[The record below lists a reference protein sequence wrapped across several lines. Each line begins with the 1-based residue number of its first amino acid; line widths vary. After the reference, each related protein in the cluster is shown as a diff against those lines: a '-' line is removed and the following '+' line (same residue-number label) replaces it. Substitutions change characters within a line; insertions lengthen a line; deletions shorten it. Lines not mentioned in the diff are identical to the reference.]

1 MKKKIKTFLG
11 FSILFFCRIIK
22 NFVDFQ
28 FCHLYTSR
36 IGHQTVNF
44 DIALL
49 SVKKNTV
56 ILCSNDKKIANK
68 FILNF
73 FKKQNKVF
81 FSPIFKYFY
90 HLILFANKDSEFI
103 ISWKQY
109 QPEFSFHL
117 NTKGR
122 ITFPKFSKQKLDTIF
137 SKYQITEN
145 FVGLFSR
152 NPLYIKKNNLN
163 DQNFHDYRDFEF
175 KDFELAIEYLKKDN
189 SLVKLGDTYPEENF
203 EYSGAKILTSLDYN
217 SDQEIDYILNA
228 YSRYNVMGDSGI
240 SGISSILRKKI
251 IYINFIPLNINH
263 LSYCSPGSII
273 LPKKI
278 YDKKK
283 ERFLTFT
290 ENLNLNFSLHN
301 ISDPY
306 KDRNLEVIN
315 NSPKEILDVVI
326 EMEEQLKGIKNKD
339 GEELNEI
346 FWKKI
351 AKKDLNKVNFLRK
364 DLKLSVSNNFLKEN
378 INLI

>member
-11 FSILFFCRIIK
+11 SLILFFCRIIK

-49 SVKKNTV
+49 SVKKSTI
-56 ILCSNDKKIANK
+56 ILCSNDKKIANR

-73 FKKQNKVF
+73 FKNQNKVF

-90 HLILFANKDSEFI
+90 HLILFVNKDSEFI

-117 NTKGR
+117 NTRGR
-122 ITFPKFSKQKLDTIF
+122 IIFPKFSKQKLSSIF
-137 SKYQITEN
+137 SKYQIREN
-145 FVGLFSR
+145 FIGLFSR

-163 DQNFHDYRDFEF
+163 DQNFHDYRDFDF

-203 EYSGAKILTSLDYN
+203 DYSGTKILTSLDYN
-217 SDQEIDYILNA
+217 SNQEIDYILNA

-251 IYINFIPLNINH
+251 IYVNFIPLNINH
-263 LSYCSPGSII
+263 LSYCSPESII

-278 YDKKK
+278 FDKKK

-301 ISDPY
+301 TSDQY

-326 EMEEQLKGIKNKD
+326 EMEEQLKGKKSLD
-339 GEELNEI
+339 GKELNEI

-351 AKKDLNKVNFLRK
+351 AKKDHHKVNFLRK
-364 DLKLSVSNNFLKEN
+364 DLKLSISYNFLKEN
-378 INLI
+378 FNLI